1 MKYTYIPVQ
10 AQTAFT
16 STAGTFMAANAT
28 VFQNSTRGKSGSFE
42 LQTQVGFPIYGITIM
57 TFVGC
62 FMVCFYLP
70 TGMWAYVFDYIGA
83 WQQRPKPMNEVDFN
97 R

>member
-1 MKYTYIPVQ
+1 
-10 AQTAFT
+10 
-16 STAGTFMAANAT
+16 MAANAT
-28 VFQNSTRGKSGSFE
+28 VFQNSTRGKLGGFE

-97 R
+97 RQKAELAKKVQQLL